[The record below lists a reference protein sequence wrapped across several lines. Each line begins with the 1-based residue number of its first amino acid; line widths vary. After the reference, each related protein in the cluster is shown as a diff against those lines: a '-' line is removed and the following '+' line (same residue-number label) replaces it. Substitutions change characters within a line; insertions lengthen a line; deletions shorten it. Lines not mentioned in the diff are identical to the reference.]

1 MAMGQGEQ
9 RAIHAFF
16 RKGHYDFSTISEH
29 VLIDADFGVS
39 KPVVQPVDIGLLRP
53 TTSPESNSN
62 GSPTLQS
69 PPVAALD
76 HDPNSD
82 RRKRR
87 KTSRD
92 ADNASVVDAVTEG
105 EPIHEGSDLAE
116 DGTTIAI
123 AETPS
128 TSYAVQVPALPQG
141 SEPLQS
147 VTGSSDYT
155 PVDPGEKKQ
164 RVVKLNAN
172 GKLLSSPVA
181 NKFADMSKRKSSRRG
196 RPPARLTEDV
206 EKKLVVIKYINQDG
220 HSQSIGQQINEILS
234 GRRKHTTSNHPA
246 RPTTTI
252 PAATTR
258 QPPKATH
265 PFFLKK
271 AAQKP
276 DVSSTDPP
284 PQDLPSTPADEN
296 VTSKPNPALL
306 PPFSKP
312 ALSFKHVFAK
322 VPDPVHPLWP
332 PSGLTHVRDLNH
344 SYDSGDDRQT
354 FETDTRK
361 SKTPAVQVS
370 DEESVLASI
379 KSSAN
384 VDRAL
389 REPRQQVISGRVLQA
404 NIAKRLTGQRAASDT
419 GETPA
424 YDAFHPAVAKLYASL
439 PTSLSAF
446 DRGDYEAQIWAHK
459 YAPTSAQ
466 QVLCATKE
474 ALMLRDWLN
483 HLVVSNVEM
492 GNPSKD
498 NERAKRKEEKK
509 RKRRKK
515 ADKLDGFVVDSED
528 EYSEMGE
535 ISGSDDE
542 LAGDVTTVSSK
553 RTVIRTGDLT
563 FSLRSNN
570 ERGRMTNAILLSG
583 PSGCGK
589 TASVYAVA
597 KEMDFEVFEINA
609 GSRRSAKD
617 ILDRIGDMTQNHLV
631 HNLHDKEN
639 RNQASG
645 TESQVDELEDAKQ
658 NKLKGF
664 FKSASTAKKPGR
676 PKSKASAKESTVQAR
691 SQKQSLILLEEA
703 DILFE
708 EDKQFWSGVLTLINQ
723 SKRPIVITC
732 NDESLV
738 PLDDISFHAILRY
751 RAPSQELAVDYLLL
765 MAANEGHI
773 LERTAIEKLYSS
785 TGNDLRK
792 SIMDLNYWCQ
802 MAVGS
807 EKSGLDWMIDRWP
820 QGIDLDSNGDKM
832 RVLSMDTYDDYM
844 GWFSRDVSIS
854 PGLTTEIELREEA
867 LHWWQLSLQEA
878 DDMEDMQRRP
888 FSEQSSGMS
897 KLELLENLHHQS
909 EYAESRSVL
918 DVLTASCSLDA
929 KKDAIDTSV
938 PPICEKQKLNFVEG
952 YHLLQA
958 DHVPDYTTLT
968 LDVGSTFQA
977 LVGRAFRRMDEADLK
992 DMLATNLFEAV
1003 SKPKAAQ
1010 SHDKEL
1016 LDALMPAMKPDC
1028 ETLPPSGSAEL
1039 AFEYGQ
1045 RSIAEDVTPYVRS
1058 IVAFDLRLEN
1068 YRRELSGL
1076 LSGNG
1081 RGTKRMRT
1089 TRASRAALEGGNKA
1103 ETRRERWFSS
1113 ALNVQRILATGNKE
1127 WQDLLVQNG
1136 YFTVPVAG
1144 EQAVGDDIL
1153 SPRSATTST
1162 SSPQSTRVTLSL
1174 SSQGKQVFSL
1184 KPFSIFGLRYSQS
1197 PSGQIEIGTI
1207 NPPQARL
1214 VRKSFCPSLITS
1226 DRAPSLASFLHR
1238 TAHRSSSM
1246 SLFGTSPD
1254 DSPAA
1259 DSARRSKS
1267 SLFADEASFGTGGA
1281 NFGSSSLFAD
1291 DDSLGS
1297 PWSNNTGKRTS
1308 KQQLVKSLLPDSDVP
1323 ESYVDAY
1330 DLVLSAG
1337 ERAGTGVGLTTVREL
1352 LSGGGLSATD
1362 QAKILNLVLS
1372 GDTDRHNG
1380 LGRGEFNVLLALI
1393 GLAQE
1398 GEDLTF
1404 DTVDDRQLPVPKSSY
1419 LDGLRAKQE
1428 SAMSPSHEHPRTP
1441 PAPSGPVQEPSPS
1454 QSRRAR
1460 GDSMGG
1466 LDADPWG
1473 SPQLHRGHAHA
1484 QNESERGMLNGYGSA
1499 RSATNAWSKTGDSG
1513 NPAEPS
1519 DTART
1524 NGRPEARSSNS
1535 AEFGWGDHFPQ
1546 SSDGS
1551 GLGGPVRPNLGDFGR
1566 SGSGH
1571 GGSNSGRRSLNIDRA
1586 INNHVK
1592 EVVTVTLLQEK
1603 EGLFMFQHRNYE
1615 VKSARRGSTVVRRY
1629 SDFVWLLDCLH
1640 KRYPFRQL
1648 PLLPPKRIA
1657 VNGTHLSA
1665 DSNSFLEKRR
1675 RGLVRFTNSLVSHP
1689 VLSQEQ
1695 LVVMFLTVPTELSV
1709 WRKQATIS
1717 VQDEFAGRVLPP
1729 DLEDS
1734 LPSTLIDTFD
1744 TVRSGVKRSAE
1755 VYINLCTLLE
1765 RLAKRNEG
1773 LAADHLRFSLALQSL
1788 TEMTRDTYA
1797 IDTNDVPLLN
1807 EGIKATARH
1816 LSASQSLLEDEARA
1830 WEDGMLED
1838 LKRQRDNLVSVREMF
1853 DRRDRLARNNIP
1865 QLEKRIE
1872 TNERKLQD
1880 LRARPQ
1886 GTVKPGEIEKV
1897 EESIFKDKES
1907 IVQQHARG
1915 VFIKECIRDELI
1927 YFQQTQYHISRLH
1940 QDWSQER
1947 VKYSE
1952 LQADNWRSLG
1962 DQVEGMPLGD

>member
-16 RKGHYDFSTISEH
+16 RK
-29 VLIDADFGVS
+29 
-39 KPVVQPVDIGLLRP
+39 VVQPVDNDLLRP
-53 TTSPESNSN
+53 TTSHETNR
-62 GSPTLQS
+62 SPPTPQS

-92 ADNASVVDAVTEG
+92 AEDASVVDSVAES
-105 EPIHEGSDLAE
+105 ELIHEGGSNLAE
-116 DGTTIAI
+116 DRTMSATT
-123 AETPS
+123 ETPG
-128 TSYAVQVPALPQG
+128 TSIAVQVPALSQG
-141 SEPLQS
+141 SGPLQS
-147 VTGSSDYT
+147 PTDSPDHT
-155 PVDPGEKKQ
+155 PVELGEKKQ
-164 RVVKLNAN
+164 KVIKLNAN

-181 NKFADMSKRKSSRRG
+181 DKFADSSKRKSSRRG
-196 RPPARLTEDV
+196 RPPTRLIDNV
-206 EKKLVVIKYINQDG
+206 EKKIVVIKYIHQEGQLQN
-220 HSQSIGQQINEILS
+220 IGQQIDEILS
-234 GRRKHTTSNHPA
+234 GRRKHTASNHAPP
-246 RPTTTI
+246 PTTAV
-252 PAATTR
+252 PAATAT

-276 DVSSTDPP
+276 VISSTGTPS
-284 PQDLPSTPADEN
+284 QDLPSMPADEK
-296 VTSKPNPALL
+296 VTSKPNVPLSRPA
-306 PPFSKP
+306 SKP
-312 ALSFKHVFAK
+312 AFSFRHTFAK
-322 VPDPVHPLWP
+322 VPDSVYPLWP
-332 PSGLTHVRDLNH
+332 PSGLTHVRDL
-344 SYDSGDDRQT
+344 DSSSELGDDRQS
-354 FETDTRK
+354 FETDNRK
-361 SKTPAVQVS
+361 SKTPAIHVS

-379 KSSAN
+379 KGSAH
-384 VDRAL
+384 VGQSL
-389 REPRQQVISGRVLQA
+389 REPRQQVISWRMLQSKL
-404 NIAKRLTGQRAASDT
+404 AKRLTGQRATSDT
-419 GETPA
+419 EETPA
-424 YDAFHPAVAKLYASL
+424 SDAFHPAVAKLYASL
-439 PTSLSAF
+439 STSLSAF
-446 DRGDYEAQIWAHK
+446 DRGEYEAQAWAHK
-459 YAPTSAQ
+459 YAPSSAQ

-483 HLVVSNVEM
+483 HLVVSSVKR

-498 NERAKRKEEKK
+498 NEKAKRKEEKK

-515 ADKLDGFVVDSED
+515 AKKLDGFIVDSED

-542 LAGDVTTVSSK
+542 LAGDVTTVSDK

-597 KEMDFEVFEINA
+597 KEMDFEIFEINA

-639 RNQASG
+639 RNQATG
-645 TESQVDELEDAKQ
+645 TELQAEELEDAKQ
-658 NKLKGF
+658 NKLNGF

-676 PKSKASAKESTVQAR
+676 PKSKAPAKETTVQAR

-732 NDESLV
+732 NDESLI
-738 PLDDISFHAILRY
+738 PLENISFHAILRY
-751 RAPSQELAVDYLLL
+751 RAPSPTLAVDYLLL

-773 LERTAIEKLYSS
+773 LERTAVEKLYLS

-820 QGIDLDSNGDKM
+820 QGVDLDSNGDKV
-832 RVLSMDTYDDYM
+832 RVLSTDTYVDYM
-844 GWFSRDVSIS
+844 GCLSRDISIS

-878 DDMEDMQRRP
+878 DVMEDTQHCP
-888 FSEQSSGMS
+888 FPEPSSIIP
-897 KLELLENLHHQS
+897 KLELLENLRHRS

-929 KKDAIDTSV
+929 RKDTIDTSL
-938 PPICEKQKLNFVEG
+938 PLMTEKQRLNFVDG
-952 YHLLQA
+952 YQLLHA
-958 DHVPDYTTLT
+958 DLVPDYTNLT
-968 LDVGSTFQA
+968 LDIGSTYQA
-977 LVGRAFRRMDEADLK
+977 LVGRALRQVGEADSK
-992 DMLATNLFEAV
+992 DMLTTNLFEAV
-1003 SKPKAAQ
+1003 SKPKAAH
-1010 SHDKEL
+1010 SHGKEL
-1016 LDALMPAMKPDC
+1016 LDALVPAIKPGC
-1028 ETLPPSGSAEL
+1028 ETPPPNGGVEL
-1039 AFEYGQ
+1039 AFEYGE

-1068 YRRELSGL
+1068 YRRELGGL
-1076 LSGNG
+1076 LSGNE
-1081 RGTKRMRT
+1081 RDTKRMRT
-1089 TRASRAALEGGNKA
+1089 TRASRAALEGGTKA
-1103 ETRRERWFSS
+1103 ETRKERWFSP

-1136 YFTVPVAG
+1136 YFT
-1144 EQAVGDDIL
+1144 Q
-1153 SPRSATTST
+1153 T
-1162 SSPQSTRVTLSL
+1162 
-1174 SSQGKQVFSL
+1174 
-1184 KPFSIFGLRYSQS
+1184 
-1197 PSGQIEIGTI
+1197 
-1207 NPPQARL
+1207 
-1214 VRKSFCPSLITS
+1214 
-1226 DRAPSLASFLHR
+1226 PSLASFLHR
-1238 TAHRSSSM
+1238 PAHRSSSM

-1267 SLFADEASFGTGGA
+1267 SLFADEPSFGTGSA
-1281 NFGSSSLFAD
+1281 NFGGGSSLFAD

-1297 PWSNNTGKRTS
+1297 PWSNNTGKRAS
-1308 KQQLVKSLLPDSDVP
+1308 KQQLVKTLLPDSDVP

-1352 LSGGGLSATD
+1352 LSGGGLSATY

-1404 DTVDDRQLPVPKSSY
+1404 DMVDDRRKKLPVPKSSY

-1428 SAMSPSHEHPRTP
+1428 SAMSPSHEHPSTP
-1441 PAPSGPVQEPSPS
+1441 PAPSAPVKEPSPS

-1484 QNESERGMLNGYGSA
+1484 QNESERGMLNGYGSV
-1499 RSATNAWSKTGDSG
+1499 RSATNAWSKVGDSG
-1513 NPAEPS
+1513 NPVEPT

-1535 AEFGWGDHFPQ
+1535 AEFGWGDHFTQP
-1546 SSDGS
+1546 SDGS
-1551 GLGGPVRPNLGDFGR
+1551 GLGGSVRPDLGDFER
-1566 SGSGH
+1566 SGSGN

-1648 PLLPPKRIA
+1648 PLLPPKRIS

-1872 TNERKLQD
+1872 NNERKLQD

-1886 GTVKPGEIEKV
+1886 GNVKPGEIEKV

-1927 YFQQTQYHISRLH
+1927 YFQQSQYHISRLH

>member
-16 RKGHYDFSTISEH
+16 RKDFESPTT
-29 VLIDADFGVS
+29 L
-39 KPVVQPVDIGLLRP
+39 VQSVENSLPCP
-53 TTSPESNSN
+53 TTSHEAN
-62 GSPTLQS
+62 GSPTLQTT
-69 PPVAALD
+69 PVATLD
-76 HDPNSD
+76 HDPNTT

-87 KTSRD
+87 KTSND
-92 ADNASVVDAVTEG
+92 AEESSTYDFGVR
-105 EPIHEGSDLAE
+105 GSAE
-116 DGTTIAI
+116 DGT
-123 AETPS
+123 
-128 TSYAVQVPALPQG
+128 ALPRTQTPG
-141 SEPLQS
+141 TFVAVETMNITPAEAEP
-147 VTGSSDYT
+147 
-155 PVDPGEKKQ
+155 KKQ
-164 RVVKLNAN
+164 KVIKLNAN
-172 GKLLSSPVA
+172 GKLLSSPIT
-181 NKFADMSKRKSSRRG
+181 NRFADMSKKNGTKRG
-196 RPPARLTEDV
+196 KPTPQHPDSLER
-206 EKKLVVIKYINQDG
+206 KLVVIKYIDKDVS
-220 HSQSIGQQINEILS
+220 SQSVGRQIDEILS
-234 GRRKHTTSNHPA
+234 GRRRYIISNHA
-246 RPTTTI
+246 TR
-252 PAATTR
+252 TTR
-258 QPPKATH
+258 QTTTVPAAPTARQPTKATH

-271 AAQKP
+271 TAQKAEVP
-276 DVSSTDPP
+276 SSHVPCQDSVSPP
-284 PQDLPSTPADEN
+284 SGDRLATKPESAQSRPS
-296 VTSKPNPALL
+296 SK
-306 PPFSKP
+306 SS
-312 ALSFKHVFAK
+312 SFRHAFNK
-322 VPDPVHPLWP
+322 VPEPMHPLWP
-332 PSGLTHVRDLNH
+332 PSGLIHVRNLNNELGLN
-344 SYDSGDDRQT
+344 DDDDRQA
-354 FETDTRK
+354 FATDHRK

-370 DEESVLASI
+370 DEENVLTFLR
-379 KSSAN
+379 KSSEILP
-384 VDRAL
+384 AL
-389 REPRQQVISGRVLQA
+389 RKPSKQVISGRVLQA
-404 NIAKRLTGQRAASDT
+404 KVGKGLMGQGASSDT
-419 GETPA
+419 DEA
-424 YDAFHPAVAKLYASL
+424 LSLDILHSAVARLYASL
-439 PTSLSAF
+439 PSSMSAF
-446 DRGDYEAQIWAHK
+446 DRGDYEAQLWAHK
-459 YAPTSAQ
+459 YAPSTAQ

-483 HLVVSNVEM
+483 HLVVSSVDV
-492 GNPSKD
+492 GNSSRD
-498 NERAKRKEEKK
+498 NEKAKRKQEKK
-509 RKRRKK
+509 RKRRKR
-515 ADKLDGFVVDSED
+515 ADKLDGFVVPSED

-542 LAGDVTTVSSK
+542 LAGDVTVSNK

-563 FSLRSNN
+563 LNLKSCND
-570 ERGRMTNAILLSG
+570 RGRIANAILLSG

-609 GSRRSAKD
+609 GSRRSARD

-639 RNQASG
+639 SNQPSG
-645 TESQVDELEDAKQ
+645 TSSQAEFEGLKQ
-658 NKLKGF
+658 NQLTGF
-664 FKSASTAKKPGR
+664 FMPTSTAKKTGR
-676 PKSKASAKESTVQAR
+676 SQSKAPPKENAMKHSRT
-691 SQKQSLILLEEA
+691 QKQSLILLEEA

-732 NDESLV
+732 NDESLI

-751 RAPSQELAVDYLLL
+751 RAPSQGLAVDYLLL

-773 LERTAIEKLYSS
+773 LKRTAVERLYSS

-792 SIMDLNYWCQ
+792 SIMELNYWCQ

-820 QGIDLDSNGDKM
+820 QGVDLDSNGDKLRM
-832 RVLSMDTYDDYM
+832 LSTDTYDNYM
-844 GWFSRDVSIS
+844 GWFSRDIMIS
-854 PGLTTEIELREEA
+854 PGLATESELREEA
-867 LHWWQLSLQEA
+867 LHWWHLSLQEA
-878 DDMEDMQRRP
+878 DIMEDSQL
-888 FSEQSSGMS
+888 QSSREPKTILS
-897 KLELLENLHHQS
+897 KVEHLESLRSQS
-909 EYAESRSVL
+909 EYMESRSVL
-918 DVLTASCSLDA
+918 DVIAAPCSLDA
-929 KKDAIDTSV
+929 LMDAIDTSI
-938 PPICEKQKLNFVEG
+938 PPISEKQKLNFVDG
-952 YHLLQA
+952 YKLLHA
-958 DHVPDYTTLT
+958 DKLPDYTTLIS
-968 LDVGSTFQA
+968 DIGSTFQA
-977 LVGRAFRRMDEADLK
+977 LLGRVFRRTCEADSK
-992 DMLATNLFEAV
+992 DMLASNMLEAV
-1003 SKPKAAQ
+1003 SKPKAAKPY
-1010 SHDKEL
+1010 KEL
-1016 LDALMPAMKPDC
+1016 LEVLIPVMKPDC
-1028 ETLPPSGSAEL
+1028 GYQPPIGGAEL
-1039 AFEYGQ
+1039 AFEYGRQ
-1045 RSIAEDVTPYVRS
+1045 SIAEDLTPYVRS

-1076 LSGNG
+1076 LSGNAK
-1081 RGTKRMRT
+1081 GTKRMRT
-1089 TRASRAALEGGNKA
+1089 TRASRAALEGGSKA
-1103 ETRRERWFSS
+1103 ETRKERWFSP
-1113 ALNVQRILATGNKE
+1113 AVNVQRILATGNRE

-1136 YFTVPVAG
+1136 YFTVPVTV
-1144 EQAVGDDIL
+1144 EQATMEHTPFI
-1153 SPRSATTST
+1153 A
-1162 SSPQSTRVTLSL
+1162 SL
-1174 SSQGKQVFSL
+1174 
-1184 KPFSIFGLRYSQS
+1184 
-1197 PSGQIEIGTI
+1197 
-1207 NPPQARL
+1207 
-1214 VRKSFCPSLITS
+1214 
-1226 DRAPSLASFLHR
+1226 LHR
-1238 TAHRSSSM
+1238 AAHRSSPM
-1246 SLFGTSPD
+1246 SLFGTPPD

-1259 DSARRSKS
+1259 DSARKSKS
-1267 SLFADEASFGTGGA
+1267 SLFADEPTFGTGST
-1281 NFGSSSLFAD
+1281 NFGGSSLFAD
-1291 DDSLGS
+1291 DDDLGS
-1297 PWSNNTGKRTS
+1297 PWNSNTAKRTS
-1308 KQQLVKSLLPDSDVP
+1308 KQQLVKTLLPDSDVP
-1323 ESYVDAY
+1323 ESYIDAY

-1372 GDTDRHNG
+1372 GDTDRSNG

-1404 DTVDDRQLPVPKSSY
+1404 DTVDDRRKKLPVPNSSY
-1419 LDGLRAKQE
+1419 LDALHAKQE
-1428 SAMSPSHEHPRTP
+1428 SSMSPSHERPITP
-1441 PAPSGPVQEPSPS
+1441 PAPPIPVQEPSPA

-1466 LDADPWG
+1466 LEADPWG
-1473 SPQLHRGHAHA
+1473 SPQLHRGHAHT
-1484 QNESERGMLNGYGSA
+1484 QNEAERGMLNGYGSV
-1499 RSATNAWSKTGDSG
+1499 RSATNAWSKTGDLG
-1513 NPAEPS
+1513 NPDAPS
-1519 DTART
+1519 NSNHP
-1524 NGRPEARSSNS
+1524 NGRPEVRSSNS
-1535 AEFGWGDHFPQ
+1535 AEFGWGDHFAQ
-1546 SSDGS
+1546 SSQGGS
-1551 GLGGPVRPNLGDFGR
+1551 LGGPVQPGLGDFGR
-1566 SGSGH
+1566 SEIGRGE
-1571 GGSNSGRRSLNIDRA
+1571 SNSGRQSLNIDRA

-1592 EVVTVTLLQEK
+1592 EVVTVTLLPEK

-1675 RGLVRFTNSLVSHP
+1675 RGLIRFTNALVSHP

-1734 LPSTLIDTFD
+1734 LPSTLMETFD

-1797 IDTNDVPLLN
+1797 LDTNDVPLLN

-1830 WEDGMLED
+1830 WEDGVLED

-1853 DRRDRLARNNIP
+1853 DRRDRYARNNIP

-1872 TNERKLQD
+1872 ANERKLQD

-1927 YFQQTQYHISRLH
+1927 YFQQSQYHISRLH

>member
-9 RAIHAFF
+9 RGIHAFF
-16 RKGHYDFSTISEH
+16 TKDFAVPT
-29 VLIDADFGVS
+29 
-39 KPVVQPVDIGLLRP
+39 PVVQPVDIGLP
-53 TTSPESNSN
+53 CSVAPHEAN
-62 GSPTLQS
+62 GSPALQT

-76 HDPNSD
+76 HDPNTN
-82 RRKRR
+82 RRKRQ
-87 KTSRD
+87 KTSK
-92 ADNASVVDAVTEG
+92 NAEESSANDILTTDSERESTNEG
-105 EPIHEGSDLAE
+105 VSGLAE
-116 DGTTIAI
+116 DRTALTSSQTPGTDSPQRS
-123 AETPS
+123 AETTNS
-128 TSYAVQVPALPQG
+128 TSA
-141 SEPLQS
+141 EP
-147 VTGSSDYT
+147 
-155 PVDPGEKKQ
+155 ERKKQ
-164 RVVKLNAN
+164 RVIKLNAN
-172 GKLLSSPVA
+172 GKLLSFPTA
-181 NKFADMSKRKSSRRG
+181 NKFADMSKLKGTNRG
-196 RPPARLTEDV
+196 KFAPQHRQNL
-206 EKKLVVIKYINQDG
+206 EKKLVVIKYSDKDES
-220 HSQSIGQQINEILS
+220 SQSIGRQIDEIFNGS
-234 GRRKHTTSNHPA
+234 RRHTISKCA
-246 RPTTTI
+246 ASQTTTV
-252 PAATTR
+252 PAAATAKE
-258 QPPKATH
+258 QAKATH

-271 AAQKP
+271 TAKPQFSSSHAPCQKS
-276 DVSSTDPP
+276 VSPP
-284 PQDLPSTPADEN
+284 AGARLTTKPESAHSESL
-296 VTSKPNPALL
+296 SKPSP
-306 PPFSKP
+306 
-312 ALSFKHVFAK
+312 FKHAFAK
-322 VPDPVHPLWP
+322 VPEPMHPLWP
-332 PSGLTHVRDLNH
+332 PSGLIHVRGLNDKLDLDHENCEV
-344 SYDSGDDRQT
+344 SA
-354 FETDTRK
+354 TDYKK
-361 SKTPAVQVS
+361 SKMPAVQVN
-370 DEESVLASI
+370 DEESVLSFI
-379 KSSAN
+379 RSFS
-384 VDRAL
+384 DTLPAL
-389 REPRQQVISGRVLQA
+389 REPSKQIISGRMLQEKVG
-404 NIAKRLTGQRAASDT
+404 KRLIGRRVSSATD
-419 GETPA
+419 EVPCH
-424 YDAFHPAVAKLYASL
+424 DALQPGVAKLYTSL
-439 PTSLSAF
+439 PSSMSAF
-446 DRGDYEAQIWAHK
+446 DRGDYEAQLWAHK
-459 YAPTSAQ
+459 YAPSTAQ

-483 HLVVSNVEM
+483 RLVVSSVDV

-498 NERAKRKEEKK
+498 NEKTKRKEEKK

-515 ADKLDGFVVDSED
+515 ADKLHGFVVSSED

-535 ISGSDDE
+535 ILGSDDE
-542 LAGDVTTVSSK
+542 LAGDVTVSNK
-553 RTVIRTGDLT
+553 RTVIRTGDTT
-563 FSLRSNN
+563 FHLRSSND
-570 ERGRMTNAILLSG
+570 RGRMANAILLSG

-631 HNLHDKEN
+631 HNLHDKGNTEQLSSIDSQAVGLEN
-639 RNQASG
+639 
-645 TESQVDELEDAKQ
+645 TKQ
-658 NKLKGF
+658 NKLVGF
-664 FKSASTAKKPGR
+664 FKPTSTARKTGR
-676 PKSKASAKESTVQAR
+676 PESKTPPKESAVKQSRT
-691 SQKQSLILLEEA
+691 QKQSLILLEEA

-708 EDKQFWSGVLTLINQ
+708 EDRQFWSGVLTLINQ

-732 NDESLV
+732 NDESLI

-751 RAPSQELAVDYLLL
+751 RAPLPGLAVDYLLL

-773 LERTAIEKLYSS
+773 LERTAVERLYSS

-792 SIMDLNYWCQ
+792 SIMELNYWCQ

-820 QGIDLDSNGDKM
+820 QGVDNDSNGDKLRM
-832 RVLSMDTYDDYM
+832 LSMDTYNDYM
-844 GWFSRDVSIS
+844 GWFSRDIMLSS
-854 PGLTTEIELREEA
+854 GLATETELREEA
-867 LHWWQLSLQEA
+867 LHWWHLSLQEA
-878 DDMEDMQRRP
+878 DIIEDSQLQP
-888 FSEQSSGMS
+888 SSEPSPTFS
-897 KLELLENLHHQS
+897 KHENLDSLRWQS
-909 EYAESRSVL
+909 QYMESRSVL
-918 DVLTASCSLDA
+918 DVLAAPCSLDA
-929 KKDAIDTSV
+929 RMDAIDTSI
-938 PPICEKQKLNFVEG
+938 PPIAEKQKLSFVDG
-952 YHLLQA
+952 LQLLHA
-958 DHVPDYTTLT
+958 DQVPDYTTLT
-968 LDVGSTFQA
+968 LDIGSNFQA
-977 LVGRAFRRMDEADLK
+977 LLGRTFRQTREADSK
-992 DMLATNLFEAV
+992 NRLASNILEAI
-1003 SKPKAAQ
+1003 SKPTAARP
-1010 SHDKEL
+1010 HNKEL
-1016 LDALMPAMKPDC
+1016 LEALLPALKPDC
-1028 ETLPPSGSAEL
+1028 GFSLSSGGAEL
-1039 AFEYGQ
+1039 PFEYGQ
-1045 RSIAEDVTPYVRS
+1045 RSIAEDLTPYVRS

-1076 LSGNG
+1076 LSGDG

-1089 TRASRAALEGGNKA
+1089 TRASRAALEGGSKA
-1103 ETRRERWFSS
+1103 ETRKERWFSP
-1113 ALNVQRILATGNKE
+1113 AVNIQRILATGSRE

-1136 YFTVPVAG
+1136 YFTVPMAG
-1144 EQAVGDDIL
+1144 EQ
-1153 SPRSATTST
+1153 TTRERT
-1162 SSPQSTRVTLSL
+1162 
-1174 SSQGKQVFSL
+1174 
-1184 KPFSIFGLRYSQS
+1184 PF
-1197 PSGQIEIGTI
+1197 
-1207 NPPQARL
+1207 
-1214 VRKSFCPSLITS
+1214 
-1226 DRAPSLASFLHR
+1226 LASFLHR
-1238 TAHRSSSM
+1238 AAHRSSSM

-1254 DSPAA
+1254 DSPTA
-1259 DSARRSKS
+1259 DSVQKSKS
-1267 SLFADEASFGTGGA
+1267 SLFADEPESGTGSA
-1281 NFGSSSLFAD
+1281 NFGGSSLFAD
-1291 DDSLGS
+1291 DDDLDS
-1297 PWSNNTGKRTS
+1297 PWNTAKRTS
-1308 KQQLVKSLLPDSDVP
+1308 KQQLVKTLLPDADVP
-1323 ESYVDAY
+1323 ESYIDAY

-1352 LSGGGLSATD
+1352 LSGSGLSATA
-1362 QAKILNLVLS
+1362 QAKILSLVLS
-1372 GDTDRHNG
+1372 GDTDRSNG

-1404 DTVDDRQLPVPKSSY
+1404 DTVDDRRKRLPVPISSY
-1419 LDGLRAKQE
+1419 LDVLRAKQE
-1428 SAMSPSHEHPRTP
+1428 PTMSPSQKKRPTTP
-1441 PAPSGPVQEPSPS
+1441 PTAPVPVQESSPT

-1460 GDSMGG
+1460 GDFMGG
-1466 LDADPWG
+1466 LEADPWG

-1484 QNESERGMLNGYGSA
+1484 QNESERGMHNGYGSV
-1499 RSATNAWSKTGDSG
+1499 RSTTNAWSKAGNSG
-1513 NPAEPS
+1513 NSEDPS
-1519 DTART
+1519 NTSRT
-1524 NGRPEARSSNS
+1524 NGRPEVRSSNS
-1535 AEFGWGDHFPQ
+1535 AEFGWGDHFAQ

-1551 GLGGPVRPNLGDFGR
+1551 GLGGPVQPGFEDFGQ

-1571 GGSNSGRRSLNIDRA
+1571 GEPNSGRRSLNIDHA

-1592 EVVTVTLLQEK
+1592 EVVTVTLLPEK

-1675 RGLVRFTNSLVSHP
+1675 RGLVRFTNALVSHP

-1734 LPSTLIDTFD
+1734 LPSTLMDTFD

-1797 IDTNDVPLLN
+1797 IDTNEVPLLN

-1830 WEDGMLED
+1830 WEDGVLED
-1838 LKRQRDNLVSVREMF
+1838 LKRQRDTLVSVREMF
-1853 DRRDRLARNNIP
+1853 DRRDRYARNNIP

-1872 TNERKLQD
+1872 ANERKLQD

-1915 VFIKECIRDELI
+1915 VFIKECIRDELV
-1927 YFQQTQYHISRLH
+1927 YFQQSQYHISRLH